1 MKIQDTYIVWS
12 EKHNQLVKLH
22 KTSNNNGTD
31 IKWFIEVHFNI
42 YPIFYDDALE
52 LINQ

>member
-1 MKIQDTYIVWS
+1 MKIKETFIVWS

-22 KTSNNNGTD
+22 MTSNNDG

-42 YPIFYDDALE
+42 YAISFDEATE
-52 LINQ
+52 LTKQ